1 MTASN
6 IKQQI
11 VEHLQPLPPE
21 EVKTILLTWLTSSSE
36 NLEDF
41 EQLLIN
47 QPTQAVEES
56 FEYGEIDSA
65 LNFQPLTEAEMIQQ
79 SKLAL
84 EDYRRQ
90 GSGVPHSVVREWAD
104 SLGSN
109 SKPPGV
115 ANPRLIAKVL

>member
-1 MTASN
+1 MTANN

-11 VEHLQPLPPE
+11 LEHLEPLPPE
-21 EVKTILLTWLTSSSE
+21 QVKTILLTWLTSSSE

-47 QPTQAVEES
+47 QPTQDVEES
-56 FEYGEIDSA
+56 FEYGEVDSG

-84 EDYRRQ
+84 EDYRRK
-90 GSGVPHSVVREWAD
+90 GSGVPHSIVREWAD
-104 SLGSN
+104 NLGTN
-109 SKPPGV
+109 E
-115 ANPRLIAKVL
+115 

>member
-47 QPTQAVEES
+47 QPTQAVEGLLDDRK
-56 FEYGEIDSA
+56 F
-65 LNFQPLTEAEMIQQ
+65 
-79 SKLAL
+79 K
-84 EDYRRQ
+84 
-90 GSGVPHSVVREWAD
+90 
-104 SLGSN
+104 
-109 SKPPGV
+109 K
-115 ANPRLIAKVL
+115 

>member
-1 MTASN
+1 MTSSY
-6 IKQQI
+6 IKQKRL
-11 VEHLQPLPPE
+11 EHLEPLPPE
-21 EVKTILLTWLTSSSE
+21 QVKTILLTWLTSSSE

-47 QPTQAVEES
+47 QPTQADREF
-56 FEYGEIDSA
+56 FEYGEVDSA
-65 LNFQPLTEAEMIQQ
+65 LNFQPLTEAEKIQQ

-90 GSGVPHSVVREWAD
+90 GSVVPQSVVREWAD

-109 SKPPGV
+109 EEH
-115 ANPRLIAKVL
+115 

>member
-11 VEHLQPLPPE
+11 LEHLEPLPPE
-21 EVKTILLTWLTSSSE
+21 QVKTILLTWLTSSSE

-41 EQLLIN
+41 EQLLTN
-47 QPTQAVEES
+47 QPTQAV
-56 FEYGEIDSA
+56 EYGEIDSA

-90 GSGVPHSVVREWAD
+90 GSGIAHNIVREWAD
-104 SLGSN
+104 SLGTDEE
-109 SKPPGV
+109 
-115 ANPRLIAKVL
+115 R

>member
-11 VEHLQPLPPE
+11 LEHLEPLPPE

-41 EQLLIN
+41 EQLIIN
-47 QPTQAVEES
+47 QPTEVVEQS
-56 FEYGEIDSA
+56 FEYGEVDSA
-65 LNFQPLTEAEMIQQ
+65 LNFQPLTEAEMIEQ

-84 EDYRRQ
+84 KEYRRK
-90 GSGVPHSVVREWAD
+90 GSGIPHSVVREWAD
-104 SLGSN
+104 NLGSN
-109 SKPPGV
+109 EEY
-115 ANPRLIAKVL
+115 

>member
-1 MTASN
+1 MTANS

-11 VEHLQPLPPE
+11 LEHLEPLPPE
-21 EVKTILLTWLTSSSE
+21 EVKTILLTWLTSSSD

-47 QPTQAVEES
+47 QPTQTVEES
-56 FEYGEIDSA
+56 FEYGEVDSA

-90 GSGVPHSVVREWAD
+90 GSGFPHSVVREWAD
-104 SLGSN
+104 NLGTN
-109 SKPPGV
+109 QEQ
-115 ANPRLIAKVL
+115 